1 MPDGKEKN
9 IIRFNTDIDPRTDPN
24 SPQFD
29 VSAAFNAL
37 GSYGMTEA
45 RERFN
50 KHFESIANS
59 LKNSNFSESAAD
71 ITALLQKVVFS
82 LTADAIAKAPDQS
95 LEIIADFAERMG
107 VLIDENDPNAFTLSI
122 DRDEQ
127 KTTTATARRADIIEY
142 PIDRVNNVIWGLLE
156 RDTAGQIAIAAE
168 KRGSNKEISILYS
181 INFDNL
187 GDEVTISKR
196 LLPFDKRVYIAVSAL
211 FNAGNNVISLTQI
224 HYAMGNTSRPKAGQ
238 LQRINE
244 AIKKMNGAAI
254 TVDNSQEIAANYKY
268 MQFKYEGSLLP
279 LERIE
284 ASVNG
289 QLTDAAIHIF
299 REPPVITFAKKRNQ
313 ITTIPVKLLQSPM
326 NKTDANLQLEDYLL
340 ERISREARGKGNGKT
355 ARLLYKTIFDHAGI
369 SSAKQKQRAPEKI
382 EKYLKYYTE
391 TNFIKGYAMEADGV
405 TIIFA

>member
-37 GSYGMTEA
+37 GSHEMTEA
-45 RERFN
+45 RDRFN

-71 ITALLQKVVFS
+71 ITALLQQVAFS
-82 LTADAIAKAPDQS
+82 LAADAIAKAPEQAI
-95 LEIIADFAERMG
+95 EIIADFAERMG
-107 VLIDENDPNAFTLSI
+107 VLIDENDPDAITLSI
-122 DRDEQ
+122 DRGEQ
-127 KTTTATARRADIIEY
+127 EPTAATARRADIIEY

-168 KRGSNKEISILYS
+168 KRGSKKEISILYS

-187 GDEVTISKR
+187 GDEITISKR

-340 ERISREARGKGNGKT
+340 ERISREARSKGNGKT

-369 SSAKQKQRAPEKI
+369 STAKQKQRAPEKI
-382 EKYLKYYTE
+382 EKYLQYYTK
-391 TNFIKGYAMEADGV
+391 TNFIKGYSMEADGI

>member
-1 MPDGKEKN
+1 MAEKLTATDRENIQAYLSAMKALEAKEPEYN
-9 IIRFNTDIDPRTDPN
+9 FADEA
-24 SPQFD
+24 
-29 VSAAFNAL
+29 SAEAWEAWNAECL
-37 GSYGMTEA
+37 ATT
-45 RERFN
+45 N
-50 KHFESIANS
+50 KYQDSI
-59 LKNSNFSESAAD
+59 KR
-71 ITALLQKVVFS
+71 ALLFS
-82 LTADAIAKAPDQS
+82 LGDMTCAAPQSVAAILS
-95 LEIIADFAERMG
+95 
-107 VLIDENDPNAFTLSI
+107 AFVDSGQI
-122 DRDEQ
+122 
-127 KTTTATARRADIIEY
+127 TTSTTARRAEIIEY
-142 PIDRVNNVIWGLLE
+142 PLDKINCVIWGLLE

-168 KRGSNKEISILYS
+168 KRGSKKEISILYS

-268 MQFKYEGSLLP
+268 MKFKYEGSLLP

-340 ERISREARGKGNGKT
+340 ERISREARGKGKT

-369 SSAKQKQRAPEKI
+369 STAKQKQRAPEKI
-382 EKYLKYYTE
+382 EKYLQYYTK

>member
-1 MPDGKEKN
+1 MAEKLTATDRENIQAYLSAMKALEAKEPEYN
-9 IIRFNTDIDPRTDPN
+9 FEDEA
-24 SPQFD
+24 
-29 VSAAFNAL
+29 SAEAWEAWNAECL
-37 GSYGMTEA
+37 ATT
-45 RERFN
+45 N
-50 KHFESIANS
+50 KYKDSI
-59 LKNSNFSESAAD
+59 KR
-71 ITALLQKVVFS
+71 ALFFS
-82 LTADAIAKAPDQS
+82 LGDMTGSAPQS
-95 LEIIADFAERMG
+95 VAA
-107 VLIDENDPNAFTLSI
+107 TLSAFVDSGQI
-122 DRDEQ
+122 
-127 KTTTATARRADIIEY
+127 TTSTTARRAEIIEY
-142 PIDRVNNVIWGLLE
+142 PLDKINCVIWGLLE

-168 KRGSNKEISILYS
+168 KRGRKKEISILYS

-340 ERISREARGKGNGKT
+340 ERISREARGKGKT

-369 SSAKQKQRAPEKI
+369 STAKQKQRAPEKI
-382 EKYLKYYTE
+382 EKYLQYYTE

>member
-1 MPDGKEKN
+1 MAEKLTATDRKN
-9 IIRFNTDIDPRTDPN
+9 I
-24 SPQFD
+24 QAYL
-29 VSAAFNAL
+29 SAMKALEAKELEYNFADEASAEAWEAWNAECL
-37 GSYGMTEA
+37 ATT
-45 RERFN
+45 N
-50 KHFESIANS
+50 KYQDSI
-59 LKNSNFSESAAD
+59 KR
-71 ITALLQKVVFS
+71 ALLFS
-82 LTADAIAKAPDQS
+82 LGDMTGAAPQSVAAILSAFVDSGQ
-95 LEIIADFAERMG
+95 II
-107 VLIDENDPNAFTLSI
+107 TS
-122 DRDEQ
+122 
-127 KTTTATARRADIIEY
+127 TTQIITSTTARRAEIIEY
-142 PIDRVNNVIWGLLE
+142 PLDKINCVIWGLLE

-168 KRGSNKEISILYS
+168 KRGSKKEISILYS

-268 MQFKYEGSLLP
+268 IQFKYEGSLLP

-289 QLTDAAIHIF
+289 RLTDAAIHIF

-340 ERISREARGKGNGKT
+340 ERISREARGKGKT
-355 ARLLYKTIFDHAGI
+355 ARLLYKTIFNHAGI
-369 SSAKQKQRAPEKI
+369 STAKQKQRAPEKI
-382 EKYLKYYTE
+382 EKYLQYYTE